1 MKQKTASKRIRGFSL
16 APKLHQ
22 KHTKKPLVRYVWRV
36 VFSEFSPKKGEL
48 WKFRMFPH
56 TFRTL
61 MHAET
66 R

>member
-1 MKQKTASKRIRGFSL
+1 MVIDRYAKLMQNYTKNT
-16 APKLHQ
+16 PKAF
-22 KHTKKPLVRYVWRV
+22 LVRYVWRV